1 MLLALES
8 FLEMMIAERGAAK
21 NTIEAYRRDLL
32 DFCEFA
38 FAQSSAEISP
48 KGIASDLIE
57 KYGGELAI
65 RGLGVATTA
74 RRRASLRQFFRFCQS
89 EGLIEIDPTT
99 RWDGPKPERPLPKLI
114 GSGEIAALIDAADA
128 LKPIDA
134 LRAKCML
141 ELIYGAGLRVS
152 ELVGLLMDS
161 LPIKTIMETN
171 VQSFIIK
178 GKGGK
183 ERLVPI
189 GALGLAALREWLE
202 VREQTLPLANNAREK
217 AKKYL
222 FPAHTKEGHFGRRQF
237 ARLLD
242 KLGAE
247 AGVDISKLSP
257 HVLRHAFATHLLDGG
272 ADLRS
277 VQAMLGHANIATTQ
291 IYTHVAMGKMRNMLE
306 QHHPLAGLGQEKPER
321 NSN

>member
-38 FAQSSAEISP
+38 CSRVSADASP
-48 KGIASDLIE
+48 KAITSDLIE
-57 KYGGELAI
+57 KYGAELAN
-65 RGLGVATTA
+65 RGMGVATTA

-89 EGLIEIDPTT
+89 EGKIEIDPTT
-99 RWDGPKPERPLPKLI
+99 KWDGPKPERPLPKLVAI
-114 GSGEIAALIDAADA
+114 TEIEALIEAASE

-134 LRAKCML
+134 ARAKCML

-161 LPIKTIMETN
+161 LPIKTIMETD
-171 VQSFIIK
+171 VQSFIVK
-178 GKGGK
+178 GKGNK

-202 VREQTLPLANNAREK
+202 VREQTLPIANNAREK

-222 FPAHTKEGHFGRRQF
+222 FPANTKEGHFGRRQF

-242 KLGAE
+242 KLGMD

-291 IYTHVAMGKMRNMLE
+291 IYTHVAMGKLRNMLE
-306 QHHPLAGLGQEKPER
+306 QHHPLAELEKGKPQE
-321 NSN
+321 N